1 MLQDNTLRVVQN
13 ELAENKRIGEFVSDM
28 LRQKVYLL
36 PRLDPGNPVEAALR
50 PILHPAGVPEGKNA
64 DFYIG
69 GKLFDAKSM
78 MGIKPGDQDKYH
90 NDIINRIKSAK
101 KQADN
106 IVLEIPTFVTKTTIN
121 DTVHGYL
128 SQSRKQRIILVKHGE
143 RLYVFK

>member
-1 MLQDNTLRVVQN
+1 MLQDNTLRVAQN

-50 PILHPAGVPEGKNA
+50 PILHPAGVPEGKNP

-69 GKLFDAKSM
+69 EKLFDAKSM

-90 NDIINRIKSAK
+90 NDILNRIKSAK

-121 DTVHGYL
+121 DTVHDYL